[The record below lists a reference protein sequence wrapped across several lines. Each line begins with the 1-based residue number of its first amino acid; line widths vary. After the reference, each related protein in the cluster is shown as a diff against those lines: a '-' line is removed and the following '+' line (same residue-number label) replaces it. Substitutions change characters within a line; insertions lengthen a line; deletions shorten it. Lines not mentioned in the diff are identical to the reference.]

1 MVSEEKTHWR
11 GRGKGHGVGREGR
24 GTFVAYA
31 RLRDIP
37 SEAVESSMMMMVMPY
52 LLDLIA
58 TKREVQR
65 VGWMEGTRLWRR
77 VTIYEGEFLNR

>member
-11 GRGKGHGVGREGR
+11 GGGGKGHGVGREGR

-37 SEAVESSMMMMVMPY
+37 SEAVEASMMMMVMPY
-52 LLDLIA
+52 LLDLIS

-65 VGWMEGTRLWRR
+65 VRWMGGEGCGDVLRFTK
-77 VTIYEGEFLNR
+77 GSLNR

>member
-1 MVSEEKTHWR
+1 MVSEEKTRWR
-11 GRGKGHGVGREGR
+11 GGGKGHGVGREGR

-37 SEAVESSMMMMVMPY
+37 LEAVEASMMMMVMPY
-52 LLDLIA
+52 LLDLIS

-65 VGWMEGTRLWRR
+65 VGWMGRRLWRR